1 MGLTR
6 KKNRSRNRKRLKA
19 LILLIGMIGVLV
31 GVASI
36 VKGFVQS
43 SSVTNAEP
51 VTSPAAIN
59 QSNSNSNS
67 NSNSKETP
75 ETYTNI
81 RIAAAGDIMFHST
94 QLTSAY
100 DAATKTYDFKSVFED
115 VKPII
120 SAADLAIANFETT
133 TAGSSDHPYSGYPI
147 FNSPDEVID
156 AIQYAGFDVLTT
168 ANNHSLDTGSKGLK
182 RTVQTIQKK
191 GLDTVGSYD
200 KKPDSRVLMKDI
212 KGIKI
217 AILSY
222 TESTNGLGSQYSAD
236 ELHAML
242 NIMEKDRIVDDI
254 REAKE
259 LGADLIITFM
269 HWGKE
274 YEENPTDTQMEFAR
288 LMATEGADIVLGS
301 HPHVIQKS
309 EYIELEG
316 SKTFVI
322 YSMGNFVSNQRKE
335 TLDSR
340 NENTEDGIIVNFD
353 IRKNNRNNV
362 TTIENIEYVPTW
374 VYRNKEAGQS
384 KYTYRIL
391 PIELFIDNSDISKAF
406 KQRMKRSLD
415 ATVTKMEPAP
425 FVKQ

>member
-6 KKNRSRNRKRLKA
+6 RKKRQRLKSF
-19 LILLIGMIGVLV
+19 ILLIAMIGVLV
-31 GVASI
+31 AITSI

-43 SSVTNAEP
+43 SSITKAEP
-51 VTSPAAIN
+51 TTSPAAIKPST
-59 QSNSNSNS
+59 SNPPDT
-67 NSNSKETP
+67 KGAAEA
-75 ETYTNI
+75 YTNI

-94 QLTSAY
+94 QLESAY

-182 RTVQTIQKK
+182 RTVQTIHKK
-191 GLDTVGSYD
+191 GLDTVGTYD

-222 TESTNGLGSQYSAD
+222 TESTNGLGNQYSAE
-236 ELHAML
+236 ELNAML
-242 NIMEKDRIVDDI
+242 NIMEKNRIVDDI

-274 YEENPTDTQMEFAR
+274 YDETPTKTQVEFAK
-288 LMATEGADIVLGS
+288 LMTNEGVDIILGS

-309 EYIELEG
+309 EYIEVEG
-316 SKTFVI
+316 EKTFVI
-322 YSMGNFVSNQRKE
+322 YSMGNFISNQRRE

-340 NENTEDGIIVNFD
+340 NEKTEDGIIINFD

-374 VYRNKEAGQS
+374 VYRDKEAGKS

-391 PIELFIDNSDISKAF
+391 PVETFLNSSDISEAF
-406 KQRMKRSLD
+406 KKRMKRSMD
-415 ATVTKMEPAP
+415 ATVTKMETTPS
-425 FVKQ
+425 VKQ

>member
-1 MGLTR
+1 MGSTR
-6 KKNRSRNRKRLKA
+6 RKNRNRKRLKA
-19 LILLIGMIGVLV
+19 FILLITMIGVLV
-31 GVASI
+31 AVTSI
-36 VKGFVQS
+36 VKDYVQS
-43 SSVTNAEP
+43 SSITIAEP
-51 VTSPAAIN
+51 APSAAVTKQPSTNNPTDSKAAA
-59 QSNSNSNS
+59 
-67 NSNSKETP
+67 

-94 QLTSAY
+94 QLESAY

-115 VKPII
+115 VRPII

-133 TAGSSDHPYSGYPI
+133 TASSSDYPYTGYPI

-182 RTVQTIQKK
+182 RTVQTLHKK
-191 GLDTVGSYD
+191 GLDTVGTYD
-200 KKPDSRVLMKDI
+200 KKPDSRVLIKNI

-242 NIMEKDRIVDDI
+242 NTMDKDQIVNDI

-274 YEENPTDTQMEFAR
+274 YDETPTKTQVEFAK
-288 LMATEGADIVLGS
+288 LMTNEGVNIILGS

-309 EYIELEG
+309 EYIEVEG
-316 SKTFVI
+316 GKTFVI
-322 YSMGNFVSNQRKE
+322 YSMGNFISNQRKE

-340 NENTEDGIIVNFD
+340 NEKTEDGIIINFD

-362 TTIENIEYVPTW
+362 TTIENIEYVSTW

-391 PIELFIDNSDISKAF
+391 PVETFLNSSDISEAF
-406 KQRMKRSLD
+406 RKRIKRSLD
-415 ATVTKMEPAP
+415 ATVTKMETTP